1 MAVFN
6 SRVLFTSVLFNNRNS
21 RHSLLIEI
29 NPYQILAAG
38 VSRSDD
44 GPILIDCAAEFDC
57 HDEAGLRQWLAA
69 NFEKQNAWVPAIASF
84 TPPEAL
90 LHRES
95 IQPRKLAE
103 PSYLTDLIREQYKI
117 ENPTAWKLQT
127 LSPLEGEQIAAEGTQ
142 RPVLVCGV
150 SHTDVHLTQ
159 QRLLDQRLLPYRL
172 ELGILPLLGAV
183 SEYQE
188 RLNEKRAVVVVVI
201 EQEHTVAYIIGKEGV
216 HTPAPVRHGFAS
228 IVQAARREFD
238 LTHAGEVRERLHL
251 ADDELL
257 LRASKFVR
265 AIGRDLKPLV
275 DSYEMTT
282 GQPVGEIYCAYLPPA
297 LSWIAEPLAHVIGR
311 SPFVMDCRA
320 WQTTVNLTA
329 ADSVAP
335 LGQHWLGALSL
346 IADIPGSAPD
356 KTPKPDASYQ
366 GPWRLDCRISAAL
379 PSSDLIRRRFI
390 TNAIATTLA
399 TVALMFT
406 FWLHYLGQ
414 TLKEDTALWIQ
425 RSADNK
431 KQVDELAAA
440 TRKLTTASDRI
451 DVAYRLMASPYR
463 VSELVMTLGRSRPA
477 SMQIESLD
485 SMESG
490 LVLRGTLHEPSD
502 KARTTLNAYRD
513 ELLGDPLV
521 GARFASIALTSFS
534 RQDVAESFDF
544 EFTFKLKAA
553 SP

>member
-1 MAVFN
+1 MIF
-6 SRVLFTSVLFNNRNS
+6 SNRNS

-29 NPYQILAAG
+29 NPFQILAAG
-38 VSRSDD
+38 LDRPSD
-44 GPILIDCAAEFDC
+44 GPVTINCAAEFDC
-57 HDEAGLRQWLAA
+57 NDEAGLRQWLAA

-84 TPPEAL
+84 SSPEAL
-90 LHRES
+90 FLRES

-103 PSYLTDLIREQYKI
+103 PSYLTDLIREQFKI
-117 ENPTAWKLQT
+117 ENPTAWKLQP
-127 LSPLEGEQIAAEGTQ
+127 LSPLEGEQVAFEGTQ

-150 SHTDVHLTQ
+150 SHTDVHLAQ

-172 ELGILPLLGAV
+172 EMGILPLLGAV
-183 SEYQE
+183 TEYQA

-228 IVQAARREFD
+228 IVQAARREFE

-297 LSWIAEPLAHVIGR
+297 LAWIAEPLAHTIGR
-311 SPFVMDCRA
+311 SPMVIDCPA
-320 WQTTVNLTA
+320 WQSTVNLTLA
-329 ADSVAP
+329 EGVIP

-346 IADIPGSAPD
+346 IADIPGAALDKAP
-356 KTPKPDASYQ
+356 KADATYQ
-366 GPWRLDCRISAAL
+366 GPWRIDCRISAAL
-379 PSSDLIRRRFI
+379 PSSDIVRRRFV
-390 TNAIATTLA
+390 TNAIAVTLA

-406 FWLHYLGQ
+406 GWLLYLGQ
-414 TLKEDTALWIQ
+414 TLEGDTALWTQ
-425 RSADNK
+425 RIASNK
-431 KQVDELAAA
+431 KAVDELAVA
-440 TRKLTTASDRI
+440 TRKLTAASDRV
-451 DVAYRLMASPYR
+451 DVAYKLMAAPYR
-463 VSELVMTLGRSRPA
+463 VSDLIMALGRSRPA

-490 LVLRGTLHEPSD
+490 LVLRGVLHEPSD
-502 KARTTLNAYRD
+502 KARTILNAYRTD
-513 ELLGDPLV
+513 LLGDPLI
-521 GARFASIALTSFS
+521 GGRFASIALSSFS
-534 RQDVAESFDF
+534 RKEGAENF
-544 EFTFKLKAA
+544 EFELTFKLK
-553 SP
+553 PEKP

>member
-1 MAVFN
+1 M
-6 SRVLFTSVLFNNRNS
+6 LFSNRNS

-38 VSRSDD
+38 IDRPDN
-44 GPILIDCAAEFDC
+44 GPARIDFAAEFDS
-57 HDEAGLRQWLAA
+57 HDEAGLRSWLAS

-84 TPPEAL
+84 SPPDAIL
-90 LHRES
+90 LRES

-103 PSYLTDLIREQYKI
+103 SSYLDDLVREQYKI
-117 ENPTAWKLQT
+117 ENPAAWKLQI
-127 LSPLEGEQIAAEGTQ
+127 LSPLEGEQVAPEGTQ

-172 ELGILPLLGAV
+172 EMGILPLLGAV
-183 SEYQE
+183 TAYQE

-216 HTPAPVRHGFAS
+216 HTPAPVRHGFSS
-228 IVQAARREFD
+228 IVQAARREFN

-282 GQPVGEIYCAYLPPA
+282 GQPVGEIFCAYLPPA

-311 SPFVMDCRA
+311 APLVLDCPA
-320 WQTTVNLTA
+320 WQASVNLTSA
-329 ADSVAP
+329 EGVAP

-346 IADIPGSAPD
+346 VADVPGDAPD
-356 KTPKPDASYQ
+356 KAPKADAVYQ
-366 GPWRLDCRISAAL
+366 GPWRIDCRISTAL
-379 PSSDLIRRRFI
+379 PSSDIVRRRFVANTI
-390 TNAIATTLA
+390 FVTLA
-399 TVALMFT
+399 AAALLLAG
-406 FWLHYLGQ
+406 WHYYLGQ
-414 TLKEDTALWIQ
+414 TFEEDTARWTLRI
-425 RSADNK
+425 ADNK
-431 KQVDELAAA
+431 KQVDELNTS
-440 TRKLTTASDRI
+440 TRKLAAASDRI
-451 DVAYRLMASPYR
+451 DVAYRLMAAPYR
-463 VSELVMTLGRSRPA
+463 VSELIMMLGRYRPA
-477 SMQIESLD
+477 TMQIQNLD
-485 SMESG
+485 SLETG
-490 LVLRGTLHEPSD
+490 LVLRGTLHESSD
-502 KARTTLNAYRD
+502 KTKATLNGYRE
-513 ELLGDPLV
+513 ELLHDPQL

-534 RQDVAESFDF
+534 QRENTESFEF
-544 EFTFKLKAA
+544 ELTFKLKADK
-553 SP
+553 P